1 MLDAAVRPVKQPHS
15 LSMWIAVGPLFQDAL
30 VIEGEPVLVAD
41 AFENK
46 INLEARWFPLTCLI
60 EQDSHGNGAVFVVR
74 DGKVTRVKIRVGKDS
89 GLRVEVLSGL
99 TEDDQVI
106 AQITPSISEGTV
118 VKPEL
123 AKAEEKKSPN
133 D

>member
-1 MLDAAVRPVKQPHS
+1 
-15 LSMWIAVGPLFQDAL
+15 
-30 VIEGEPVLVAD
+30 
-41 AFENK
+41 
-46 INLEARWFPLTCLI
+46 
-60 EQDSHGNGAVFVVR
+60 
-74 DGKVTRVKIRVGKDS
+74 
-89 GLRVEVLSGL
+89 LSGL

-123 AKAEEKKSPN
+123 AKAEEKKSSN